1 MSRIPDLAKRAG
13 LAMMAASGLIV
24 GAGIT
29 VRFLDPGPP
38 AAAAIGRVMTGHDA
52 HHLAAQP
59 AAAAA
64 NEVVIDNFSFGPATL
79 AVAAGTKVVW
89 TNRDDDPH
97 TVVSAA
103 DPKLFKSTPLDT
115 GDSFSTSFDKPGTYR
130 YFCSIHP
137 HMQGTVVV
145 Q

>member
-13 LAMMAASGLIV
+13 LAMVAASGLIV

-29 VRFLDPGPP
+29 VRFVDPAPAE
-38 AAAAIGRVMTGHDA
+38 AAAVGRIMTGHDA
-52 HHLAAQP
+52 QHLATHP

-97 TVVSAA
+97 TVVSEA

-115 GDSFSTSFDKPGTYR
+115 GDSFSTGFDKPGTYR

-137 HMQGTVVV
+137 RMQGSIVV